1 MIYLDNAA
9 STPVD
14 PRVKD
19 MMLPYL
25 DGCFGNPASIH
36 QQGQLARAA
45 IEQARFNLGKAFNCE
60 PTEFI
65 FTSGATEA
73 NNLAIKGC
81 AAAYLKKQGKPGRII
96 TAAIEHES
104 VLFSCR
110 SLAEQGWEIIELPV

>member
-81 AAAYLKKQGKPGRII
+81 AAAYLKKQGKPGPDYPSNEKGKHC
-96 TAAIEHES
+96 A
-104 VLFSCR
+104 
-110 SLAEQGWEIIELPV
+110 